1 MNGNRRLDEREMKI
15 LSEAMAASVIV
26 AFIYEIIIIIYKL
39 MKTGSFNNIITE
51 VSILGVMVFGTI
63 SYYIATSEYIGKGE
77 GRERQ
82 KRSRSLILDE
92 RQRKHISESL
102 ASGAFFGYFYTL
114 FVIIFKLIRDKAFTN
129 TYLEII
135 LILILHI
142 VLNLHHRKKK
152 EYSLPKTITGRILP
166 IGRSREEKKARYK
179 NYLLDSLIVSILFIP
194 IGILTKINLLSTSWV
209 FLSYIVSF
217 FLSFILL
224 FTINFI
230 WGEYNIKKYNDHYEY
245 LLDEED
251 GK

>member
-1 MNGNRRLDEREMKI
+1 MSGNRRLDEREMKI
-15 LSEAMAASVIV
+15 LSEAMAASIIV

-39 MKTGSFNNIITE
+39 MKTGSFNNVITE

-63 SYYIATSEYIGKGE
+63 AYYIATSEYIGKGE

-114 FVIIFKLIRDKAFTN
+114 FVIIFKFIRDKAFTN

-142 VLNLHHRKKK
+142 VLNLHHRKEK

-166 IGRSREEKKARYK
+166 MGSSSEEKKSRFK
-179 NYLLDSLIVSILFIP
+179 NYVLDSLIISIILIPIDIITKGKLLFI
-194 IGILTKINLLSTSWV
+194 SQA

-217 FLSFILL
+217 FFRFVL
-224 FTINFI
+224 FLIINYI
-230 WGEYNIKKYNDHYEY
+230 WGEYNIKRYNNYYYDI
-245 LLDEED
+245 LDEEEEM
-251 GK
+251 